1 MFYEYAHHCT
11 VIPLFMIS
19 LFLSKKSYPTSP
31 SPTYFD
37 VGYYNNI
44 FHYRTT
50 AYGFLSAASRIAGVL
65 GSLCFGQFIY
75 SSQAIPMLTTSA
87 VLLTGAIV
95 SLKIKETKDNLL

>member
-1 MFYEYAHHCT
+1 MQSSLFPNLLN
-11 VIPLFMIS
+11 IPLSQCLTPKDFPHVDIV
-19 LFLSKKSYPTSP
+19 FCYHNDIT
-31 SPTYFD
+31 
-37 VGYYNNI
+37 

-87 VLLTGAIV
+87 VLMIGAMF
-95 SLKIKETKDNLL
+95 SLKLKETRDNLV